1 MSNTAADHMSSQDVT
16 VWQPRAS
23 MTQIVVTLVA
33 LFGAQLPV
41 VWFLTND
48 GSLWERVLP
57 LAIYVLGLLLV
68 CWWLL
73 PILKKPGVFIRGDR
87 LIVRGLV
94 DRSPRYERP
103 LNFQLLKRPAMTE
116 VAIHIAHAH
125 ALVDQVSPSD
135 VHGQLKHQY
144 FDPSTQA
151 VVKGSQMSV
160 ARLAIYHDEGTT
172 LVQTGITNRNRVCEE
187 VNEALV
193 RARLQLQMNEPFG
206 RGANNT
212 AP

>member
-1 MSNTAADHMSSQDVT
+1 MSSQDVT

-73 PILKKPGVFIRGDR
+73 PILKKPGVFIRGDDSSSEAWS
-87 LIVRGLV
+87 IDPPDTK
-94 DRSPRYERP
+94 DRSTS
-103 LNFQLLKRPAMTE
+103 N
-116 VAIHIAHAH
+116 
-125 ALVDQVSPSD
+125 S
-135 VHGQLKHQY
+135 
-144 FDPSTQA
+144 
-151 VVKGSQMSV
+151 
-160 ARLAIYHDEGTT
+160 
-172 LVQTGITNRNRVCEE
+172 
-187 VNEALV
+187 
-193 RARLQLQMNEPFG
+193 
-206 RGANNT
+206 
-212 AP
+212 